1 MATSAIIK
9 IEGLNFAQVYKHY
22 DGYPENTLPWLE
34 EFNAEFA
41 RNRGS
46 DPEYKLAQLLRSSKR
61 LEDKFNLDPN
71 NFRGWGV
78 VSPREEWGE
87 IFRYTLHKDGSV
99 SYRKAF

>member
-22 DGYPENTLPWLE
+22 DGFPENILPWLE
-34 EFNAEFA
+34 EFNTEFQ

-61 LEDKFNLDPN
+61 LEDKFDLDPN
-71 NFRGWGV
+71 NFTGWGI
-78 VSPREEWGE
+78 VSSKEEWGAQF
-87 IFRYTLHKDGSV
+87 IYTLHKDGSV
-99 SYRKAF
+99 SYRQSV